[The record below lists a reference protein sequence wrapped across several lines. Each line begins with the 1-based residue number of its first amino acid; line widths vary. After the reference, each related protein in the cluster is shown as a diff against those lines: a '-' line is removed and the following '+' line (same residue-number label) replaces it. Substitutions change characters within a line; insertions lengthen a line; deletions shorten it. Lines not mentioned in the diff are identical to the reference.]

1 MRDWKMERGEEGER
15 LMETGGG
22 REIERERC
30 RMTKMVVLI

>member
-22 REIERERC
+22 REGDRERERDAE
-30 RMTKMVVLI
+30 